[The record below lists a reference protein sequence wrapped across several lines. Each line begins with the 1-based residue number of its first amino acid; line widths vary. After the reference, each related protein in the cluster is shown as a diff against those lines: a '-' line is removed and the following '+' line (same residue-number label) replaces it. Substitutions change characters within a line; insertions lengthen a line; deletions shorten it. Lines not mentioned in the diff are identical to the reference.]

1 MLTEDQFD
9 SLAEQGDMEQL
20 HLSRLQIRLG
30 STAMILYTSGTT
42 ANPKGCMISHE
53 AIVRNS
59 AALADRYELT
69 GEDSF
74 WSPLPMFHI
83 AAILPLTAIFAK
95 GGTYVTTGYFQ
106 AGEALADDGRR

>member
-1 MLTEDQFD
+1 
-9 SLAEQGDMEQL
+9 
-20 HLSRLQIRLG
+20 
-30 STAMILYTSGTT
+30 
-42 ANPKGCMISHE
+42 MISHE

-69 GEDSF
+69 GDDSF

-83 AAILPLTAIFAK
+83 AAILPLAAIFAK

-106 AGEALADDGRR
+106 AG

>member
-1 MLTEDQFD
+1 
-9 SLAEQGDMEQL
+9 
-20 HLSRLQIRLG
+20 
-30 STAMILYTSGTT
+30 
-42 ANPKGCMISHE
+42 MISHE
-53 AIVRNS
+53 AIIRNS

-95 GGTYVTTGYFQ
+95 GGT
-106 AGEALADDGRR
+106 